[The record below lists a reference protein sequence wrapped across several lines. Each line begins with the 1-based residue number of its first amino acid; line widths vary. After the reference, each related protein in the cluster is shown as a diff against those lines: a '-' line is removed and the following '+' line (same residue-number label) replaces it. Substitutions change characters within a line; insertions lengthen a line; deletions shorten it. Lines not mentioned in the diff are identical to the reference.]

1 MIDTA
6 AARPMSHPSADAGPP
21 IRVLAVAS
29 GKGGVGKT
37 SLTANLA
44 LALARQGRR
53 VCVLDADLGLA
64 NVDVLYGLA
73 PAANLLHVLRGE
85 RRLAEVLCDG
95 PEGVRVIPAA
105 SGVEEVT
112 ALSAADQLRLLD
124 EVDALAGVLDV
135 LLVDT
140 AAGISSNVLYFTAA
154 ASEALIVIT
163 PEPTALTDA
172 YALMKV
178 LAARYGR
185 DEFLVVVNRAAGAPD
200 AEAAFRRLAR
210 VAERFLRVRV
220 EYLGYVPEDDAV
232 ARAVRHQRPV
242 LVGAP
247 NAPASLA
254 VAEVARRLAARTV
267 AGPTGGVQFFF
278 RQLLDPARPGAKG

>member
-1 MIDTA
+1 MIETA
-6 AARPMSHPSADAGPP
+6 AAASMPRPAETPRPP
-21 IRVLAVAS
+21 VRVVAVAS

-37 SLTANLA
+37 NVAANLA
-44 LALARQGRR
+44 LALARQGSR

-64 NVDVLYGLA
+64 NIDVLYGLA
-73 PAANLLHVLRGE
+73 PAANLIHVLRGE
-85 RRLAEVLCDG
+85 RTLADVLCDG

-105 SGVEEVT
+105 SGVEEAT
-112 ALSAADQLRLLD
+112 ALSAAEQLRLLE
-124 EVDALAGVLDV
+124 EVEALAGTIDV

-154 ASEALIVIT
+154 AGEALIVIT

-185 DEFLVVVNRAAGAPD
+185 QEFLVLVNRAAGAAD
-200 AEAAFRRLAR
+200 ADAAYRRLAR
-210 VAERFLRVRV
+210 VTERFLRVRI
-220 EYLGYVPEDDAV
+220 EYQGYVPEDDAV
-232 ARAVRHQRPV
+232 ARAVRQQRPV
-242 LVGAP
+242 LAAAP

-254 VAEVARRLAARTV
+254 IAEVARRLAGRPA
-267 AGPTGGVQFFF
+267 AAPTGGVQFFF
-278 RQLLDPARPGAKG
+278 RQLLGPTGPQAKE